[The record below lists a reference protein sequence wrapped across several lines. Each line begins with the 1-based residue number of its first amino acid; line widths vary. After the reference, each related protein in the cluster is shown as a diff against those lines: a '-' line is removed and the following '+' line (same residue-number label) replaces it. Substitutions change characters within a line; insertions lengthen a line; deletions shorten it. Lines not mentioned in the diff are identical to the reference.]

1 MYYNPLILLYL
12 ICKYNDMKRT
22 VITTIGV
29 FASAILLLGSAVVF
43 GPANRAAYAHTFS
56 GNENAAFLTMVQ
68 QIKVET
74 SLAGNNTSDKEIA
87 DHHMEHAA
95 EALTNATLKEIAERN
110 KRIATDLPAS
120 IEQLKTTIDSGNA
133 TANDIQDQVQAVS
146 DLLDEATQVRIES
159 TQVSNST
166 VQALVVANLV
176 NEALEHYGEAVGF
189 EGNMTDMS
197 AMTQQHMNNTNTTS
211 PTKIVSEANYQSAL
225 AFAQKAQELYQQ
237 QIKDK
242 ALPGKE
248 NAVKALDEA
257 FSAFVKAIKNKASA
271 MEVMNIGHVRVHP
284 NLIAAYN
291 LQLAA

>member
-74 SLAGNNTSDKEIA
+74 SLAGNNTSNKEIA

-110 KRIATDLPAS
+110 ENSYRP
-120 IEQLKTTIDSGNA
+120 SGFNR
-133 TANDIQDQVQAVS
+133 AVE
-146 DLLDEATQVRIES
+146 D
-159 TQVSNST
+159 
-166 VQALVVANLV
+166 
-176 NEALEHYGEAVGF
+176 
-189 EGNMTDMS
+189 
-197 AMTQQHMNNTNTTS
+197 NNRFWKCNC
-211 PTKIVSEANYQSAL
+211 
-225 AFAQKAQELYQQ
+225 
-237 QIKDK
+237 
-242 ALPGKE
+242 
-248 NAVKALDEA
+248 
-257 FSAFVKAIKNKASA
+257 
-271 MEVMNIGHVRVHP
+271 
-284 NLIAAYN
+284 
-291 LQLAA
+291 

>member
-1 MYYNPLILLYL
+1 MQNS
-12 ICKYNDMKRT
+12 DMKRT
-22 VITTIGV
+22 VITTTGV

-95 EALTNATLKEIAERN
+95 EALSNATLKEIAERN

-133 TANDIQDQVQAVS
+133 TASNIRDQVQAVS
-146 DLLDEATQVRIES
+146 DLLDEATQVRVES

-211 PTKIVSEANYQSAL
+211 PAKIVSEANYQSAL

-257 FSAFVKAIKNKASA
+257 FPAFVKAIKDKASA
-271 MEVMNIGHVRVHP
+271 MEVMKIGHVRLHP